1 MKKLIMTALSC
12 ALTAAAAGA
21 QLNFT
26 RGNTID
32 LDSISQGEK
41 ARGSIT
47 VRNDG
52 TEPLSIVRVFAECGC
67 TVPEYQ
73 RTPIAPGDTSVIS
86 VTFDSTGRSYGRFT
100 KAVRIRTDSGQ
111 IAPVII
117 KGVIRKVYRK

>member
-1 MKKLIMTALSC
+1 MKIIVITILSC
-12 ALTAAAAGA
+12 ALAAITAGA

-32 LDSISQGEK
+32 LDSITPGDK
-41 ARGSIT
+41 AHGSVV

-52 TEPLSIVRVFAECGC
+52 TEPLSIIKIFSECGC
-67 TVPEYQ
+67 TVPEYR

-86 VTFDSTGRSYGRFT
+86 VTFDSTGRSHGRFT
-100 KAVRIRTDSGQ
+100 KAIRIRTDSGQ
-111 IAPVII
+111 ITPVIV